1 VVEDGG
7 RGEGDLGYK
16 QSDPC
21 PRLNALPLVAPYQI
35 FVEYETKEDS
45 QKAQAALSG
54 RKFGNRYVVT
64 SFLTE
69 DKYNAD
75 DFTE

>member
-1 VVEDGG
+1 
-7 RGEGDLGYK
+7 
-16 QSDPC
+16 
-21 PRLNALPLVAPYQI
+21 LPFQI
-35 FVEYETKEDS
+35 FVEYETEEDS
-45 QKAQAALSG
+45 QRAQAALSG
-54 RKFGNRYVVT
+54 RKFANRYVVT